1 MKLSEVREHSK
12 KQVLKNGTQD
22 FKRLENV
29 LDKLN
34 TIKIIDLYD
43 AWIGDEGAIIL
54 AEALKYNTSIT
65 SIDLASTRMC
75 DEGLIALSEAL
86 KVNKSIESINLSSNT
101 FCYKG
106 VMALAEALKSNS
118 SITSIDLHNNSYIS
132 GDPEDYRDEGLIALS
147 EALRINKTIQSI
159 NLISNEIGN
168 EGAIALAEDFET
180 NLIGSI
186 EEREEI
192 DVSGQDN
199 GSLSWCL
206 IL

>member
-86 KVNKSIESINLSSNT
+86 
-101 FCYKG
+101 
-106 VMALAEALKSNS
+106 
-118 SITSIDLHNNSYIS
+118 
-132 GDPEDYRDEGLIALS
+132 
-147 EALRINKTIQSI
+147 RINKTIQSI